1 MASTI
6 NASNTG
12 FGGIVSTGDSSGQLQ
27 LQTAGTTALTID
39 ASQNITTTNKFSSS
53 SMPTGSVIQV
63 VNASYAVTTSDN
75 TGSYV
80 ASGLTASIT
89 PSSTSS
95 KILVIV
101 NQLGCGKAGATYLLA
116 RLKRSSTVLATISGG
131 SGWTNST
138 ASNNFG
144 GLGITWLDSPATT
157 SSTTYSTD
165 FATAVATNQVYV
177 QGNGENSTIT
187 LMEIKG

>member
-1 MASTI
+1 LASTI

-12 FGGIVSTGDSSGQLQ
+12 FGGIIQQGDSSGSLQ

-39 ASQNITTTNKFSSS
+39 ASQNITTTNKLSSA
-53 SMPTGSVIQV
+53 SMPTGSVIQI
-63 VNASYAVTTSDN
+63 VNASYNVTTSDS

-101 NQLGCGKAGATYLLA
+101 NQLGCGKVGATYLLA

-131 SGWTNST
+131 SGYTNST

>member
-1 MASTI
+1 LASTI

-12 FGGIVSTGDSSGQLQ
+12 FGGIIQQGDSSGSLQ

-39 ASQNITTTNKFSSS
+39 ASQNITTTNELSSA
-53 SMPTGSVIQV
+53 SMPTGSVIQI
-63 VNASYAVTTSDN
+63 VNASYNVTTSDS

-101 NQLGCGKAGATYLLA
+101 NQLGCGKVGATYLLA

-131 SGWTNST
+131 SGYTNST

>member
-12 FGGIVSTGDSSGQLQ
+12 FGGIIQQGDSSGSLQ

-39 ASQNITTTNKFSSS
+39 ASQNITTTNKLSSA
-53 SMPTGSVIQV
+53 SMPTGSVIQI
-63 VNASYAVTTSDN
+63 VNASYNVTTSDS

-101 NQLGCGKAGATYLLA
+101 NQLGCGKVGATYLLA

-131 SGWTNST
+131 SGYTNST